1 MTNTDNTDK
10 LPFFSLTTPFF
21 FSFLV
26 IAPPPITNE
35 TVFPDFNNGGIQRS
49 IELAKQLQVVCT
61 GRKIAGFIK
70 AGDINGCTCNPK
82 DGIHLT
88 VEAHRVL
95 GERVAEEI
103 TQLLY
108 PQ

>member
-1 MTNTDNTDK
+1 M
-10 LPFFSLTTPFF
+10 
-21 FSFLV
+21 
-26 IAPPPITNE
+26 
-35 TVFPDFNNGGIQRS
+35 FPDFNNGGIQRS

-70 AGDINGCTCNPK
+70 ADDINGCTCNPK

-88 VEAHRVL
+88 
-95 GERVAEEI
+95 EEI

-108 PQ
+108 PQWHSNTFEIKPTTETER

>member
-1 MTNTDNTDK
+1 
-10 LPFFSLTTPFF
+10 
-21 FSFLV
+21 
-26 IAPPPITNE
+26 
-35 TVFPDFNNGGIQRS
+35 VFPDFNNGGIQRS

-61 GRKIAGFIK
+61 GRKIAGFIN